1 MLGVKTY
8 EPAYIESCRTRL
20 RDLLADYDQLAG
32 GARPAAVAAFTP
44 RLLANLVVTLDA
56 FFVHRLRTV
65 EGKDG
70 NPLNEVRM
78 LAESI
83 LHDDDFLT
91 ANSTI
96 KYKAGN
102 SVLGYEIGAPIEL
115 DRAQFDRLAE
125 RYFEELEQR
134 FT

>member
-8 EPAYIESCRTRL
+8 EPTYIEGCRTQL
-20 RDLLADYDQLAG
+20 RDLLGAYDEVAAG
-32 GARPAAVAAFTP
+32 AKRAAVEELTP
-44 RLLANLVVTLDA
+44 RFLANLVLTLDA

-78 LAESI
+78 LVEAI
-83 LHDDDFLT
+83 LQNDGVLR
-91 ANSTI
+91 ANTTI
-96 KYKAGN
+96 KYKPAT
-102 SVLGYEIGAPIEL
+102 SVLGYEIGAPIRL
-115 DRAQFDRLAE
+115 DRAAFDLLAE
-125 RYFEELEQR
+125 RYFEELEKR